1 MVSKA
6 LKNESLGS
14 VLEHQPE
21 FKPDTDLIPF
31 VHQFAQPDAAIDAYR
46 KAIAWQGQSLH
57 SSEQPYLNL
66 GSLLMAQSRESE
78 AIPLLQKAVELAPG
92 NAICHMKLG
101 TANLRLGKLAG
112 AQRDLEKAVQLAPN
126 DPVAHYQLGKLY
138 KQMKALDRAKAEF
151 DRTAELQSQAASPK
165 PQ

>member
-1 MVSKA
+1 MARAKPA
-6 LKNESLGS
+6 
-14 VLEHQPE
+14 
-21 FKPDTDLIPF
+21 FKRATVPKPWK
-31 VHQFAQPDAAIDAYR
+31 FADG
-46 KAIAWQGQSLH
+46 AIA
-57 SSEQPYLNL
+57 
-66 GSLLMAQSRESE
+66 R
-78 AIPLLQKAVELAPG
+78 G

-101 TANLRLGKLAG
+101 TANLRLGKLTD